1 LTLFV
6 RTLIYSS
13 TLWVATI
20 APCSCPCGACA
31 AIVLVGLFIFLQE
44 QKQITKKTQF
54 LATPFT
60 KSMTQ
65 NGLARMARSLYLD
78 TLFELVS
85 PITRQPQRVI
95 VPNAGVDIL
104 HRDGFVNQTARP
116 RFTHYPNPI
125 DTATRHDSHGF
136 ACDYEQFSRVTS
148 I

>member
-20 APCSCPCGACA
+20 APCSCPCGVCA
-31 AIVLVGLFIFLQE
+31 AIVLVGPFIFLQE

-60 KSMTQ
+60 KSMMQ

-85 PITRQPQRVI
+85 PIT
-95 VPNAGVDIL
+95 
-104 HRDGFVNQTARP
+104 
-116 RFTHYPNPI
+116 
-125 DTATRHDSHGF
+125 
-136 ACDYEQFSRVTS
+136 
-148 I
+148 